1 MALLVHAFVKQL
13 RLWPVGYKGYIW
25 QIILLLVVLNGLVF
39 AARLPIQFNV
49 FFQQINQQF
58 GPSRLA
64 VARSWQTMLVQSQN
78 KPEQQKILI
87 VNDFFARNLRYRT
100 DIQLWQQKDYWATPL
115 ETLGKGL
122 GDCEDY
128 AIAKYISLRALGVD
142 DNKLRLIY
150 VKAQIGGPRSN
161 RTQAHMV
168 LGYFVTPN
176 AQPLILDSLITKV
189 LPAAKRTDLS
199 PVFSFN
205 SQGLW
210 ANNSTKSV
218 ANPTA
223 RLSRWRRI
231 LEQTQREGVMW

>member
-1 MALLVHAFVKQL
+1 MHAFVKQL

>member
-1 MALLVHAFVKQL
+1 MLTVNLQTIMSWSNRH
-13 RLWPVGYKGYIW
+13 
-25 QIILLLVVLNGLVF
+25 LLLCCLLFLLTLSSLVI
-39 AARLPIQFNV
+39 ATRLPIQFST
-49 FFQQINQQF
+49 FLQQMNKQY
-58 GPSRLA
+58 GPARMQ
-64 VARSWQTMLVQSQN
+64 VARNWQSMLLHLQN
-78 KPEQQKILI
+78 QTDQQKVLQ
-87 VNDFFARNLRYRT
+87 VNNFFARNLRYRT
-100 DIQLWQQKDYWATPL
+100 DQQLWQQNDYWATPL
-115 ETLGKGL
+115 ETMGRGL

-128 AIAKYISLRALGVD
+128 AIAKYISLRALGISD
-142 DNKLRLIY
+142 EKLRLIY
-150 VKAQIGGPRSN
+150 VKAQIGGPNSG

-168 LGYFVTPN
+168 LGYFATAN

-231 LEQTQREGVMW
+231 LEQTRLEGVMW

>member
-1 MALLVHAFVKQL
+1 MHAFVKRL

>member
-1 MALLVHAFVKQL
+1 MRKFSNCPLLHFALLF
-13 RLWPVGYKGYIW
+13 
-25 QIILLLVVLNGLVF
+25 ILVTSVVF
-39 AARLPIQFNV
+39 ADRLPIQFNV
-49 FFQQINQQF
+49 FLEKMNLQF
-58 GPSRLA
+58 GPTRVA
-64 VARSWQTMLVQSQN
+64 VARNWQTMLVQSQN
-78 KPEQQKILI
+78 QTEQQKILI

-100 DIQLWQQKDYWATPL
+100 DIELWQQNDYWATPL

-128 AIAKYISLRALGVD
+128 AIAKYISLRVLGIED
-142 DNKLRLIY
+142 DKLRLIY
-150 VKAQIGGPRSN
+150 VKAQIGGPNSKQ
-161 RTQAHMV
+161 TQAHMV

-210 ANNSTKSV
+210 ANNSTQSV

-231 LEQTQREGVMW
+231 IEQTQQEGIIW

>member
-1 MALLVHAFVKQL
+1 MSYLRHISLIFRARDFGSKSCVYFGFWLIVLLSS
-13 RLWPVGYKGYIW
+13 
-25 QIILLLVVLNGLVF
+25 VVL
-39 AARLPIQFNV
+39 ATRLPIQFST
-49 FFQQINQQF
+49 FLAQMNQQY
-58 GPSRLA
+58 GPERMQ
-64 VARSWQTMLVQSQN
+64 VARNWQAMLVHSQN
-78 KPEQQKILI
+78 QPEQQKILL
-87 VNDFFARNLRYRT
+87 VNAFFARNLRYRT
-100 DIQLWQQKDYWATPL
+100 DLQLWQQNDYWATPL

-128 AIAKYISLRALGVD
+128 AIAKYISLRALGVSD
-142 DNKLRLIY
+142 DKLRLIY
-150 VKAQIGGPRSN
+150 VKAQIGGPNSG

-168 LGYFVTPN
+168 LGYFATTN
-176 AQPLILDSLITKV
+176 AQPLILDSLIPKV

-231 LEQTQREGVMW
+231 LEQTRLEGVMW